1 MVPRANWGRMNPK
14 VPLCYFIF
22 SSFLFSSLVEKDIKL
37 ATHLSVFNGIGNINI
52 EIKKKFMKLQLN
64 TVYPTSL
71 GTGEK
76 MSVDPCCRINRGKMH
91 YGDTKG
97 TKNAMSVDPC
107 CRINRGRIN
116 RVLLY
121 T

>member
-1 MVPRANWGRMNPK
+1 M
-14 VPLCYFIF
+14 Y
-22 SSFLFSSLVEKDIKL
+22 EL
-37 ATHLSVFNGIGNINI
+37 AESTQCSEV
-52 EIKKKFMKLQLN
+52 QQN

-97 TKNAMSVDPC
+97 TEKTMSVDPC
-107 CRINRGRIN
+107 VG
-116 RVLLY
+116 
-121 T
+121 